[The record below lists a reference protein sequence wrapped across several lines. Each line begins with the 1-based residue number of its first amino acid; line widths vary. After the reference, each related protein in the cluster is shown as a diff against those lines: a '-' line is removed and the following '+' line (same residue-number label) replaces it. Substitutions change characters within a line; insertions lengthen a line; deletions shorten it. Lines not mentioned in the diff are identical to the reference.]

1 MDKLFAVGKESGWI
15 VLHTKLQ
22 ILLIQSGI
30 KFRLVI
36 HIECHWT
43 CEKCYFWNKKRKT
56 TCLEMYTNKA
66 SSLWGEGQG
75 REILFVLRIEKVPKS
90 KW

>member
-56 TCLEMYTNKA
+56 TKMQYKT
-66 SSLWGEGQG
+66 W
-75 REILFVLRIEKVPKS
+75 LFVFVAL
-90 KW
+90 W